1 MVKGNS
7 LGSVGENVQVKK
19 PTPVNVQNKD
29 VVVKINERTVDKIRS
44 KSSSI
49 LCCVVTTILVGV
61 GIGISIWYAVT
72 EV

>member
-7 LGSVGENVQVKK
+7 LGSVGENTQVKK
-19 PTPVNVQNKD
+19 PTPVNVQTKD
-29 VVVKINERTVDKIRS
+29 VVVKINERTVDKLRA

-49 LCCVVTTILVGV
+49 LCCVITTILVGV
-61 GIGISIWYAVT
+61 GIGISVWYAVT